1 MQSSSRHRSPRPT
14 TPPRPPPHPLMTAP
28 SVVGVAGHAGRPTHA
43 YTRHP
48 ELWFSDGSV
57 VLKAEK
63 VIFRVHMSILSR
75 HSVFFR
81 DMFSL
86 PQPPSQNDDTM
97 DGCPLISLQDSPD
110 DLASLLIALYDGT
123 TFGDNGRE
131 DFKVVSGILRLSTKY
146 MVDSLRTKA
155 LAHLTEAWPPTL
167 RGWDLREDKSR
178 THEQDTGCGR
188 GQLYPSPIVSNV
200 FIHTRHG

>member
-1 MQSSSRHRSPRPT
+1 MSATSASDQ
-14 TPPRPPPHPLMTAP
+14 PPSTAP
-28 SVVGVAGHAGRPTHA
+28 FPFDGDALADIVIRT
-43 YTRHP
+43 
-48 ELWFSDGSV
+48 SDNV
-57 VLKAEK
+57 EFYLVKA
-63 VIFRVHMSILSR
+63 ILMIASP
-75 HSVFFR
+75 FFR

-86 PQPPSQNDDTM
+86 PQPPSQNSQSQDETM

-167 RGWDLREDKSR
+167 RGWDLREDKAR

-200 FIHTRHG
+200 FVHTRRG